1 VTYCFA
7 ILLRLT
13 IDCDVGGFQLWDQC
27 APTFG
32 TLPRSMYTL
41 FQVITLDSWSSGI
54 GRNVFSVEPMLF
66 PVFLCFLFITTFG
79 LLNVVVG
86 VIVENTLSAAKQN
99 ENLRKRRTKAQ
110 FKKDLLVLKNI
121 FEQADMDG
129 DGFLDRHEFKDILRR
144 QEIKTDFA
152 EIEVPIDDPDMIFD
166 MLDEEE
172 EGKLDVAAFV
182 AGIQRVRGAPT
193 SLDFKAMFVV
203 VKAINRRLLHMEQVL
218 APQLQ
223 PKQKEFNLNEV
234 GDQSFTCQVSPV
246 SCESNLERTIMRR
259 VRRPSF
265 TSTSP
270 ASSRKFPQG
279 IARHE
284 VELEAVQSHGHNS
297 TLVSTANFESLIR
310 DLRAEHV
317 REVHRLKEMAS
328 KLETQ
333 CRKMHMLTKNSMTP
347 NLRGS
352 EPSDHPLQPSEEA
365 GRLQKHMQPVVGEPP
380 SLPEGQHN
388 SPTVKNGHAVGTATT
403 VLSDGVLQGGHAKKE
418 PTIGHQTNSITL

>member
-1 VTYCFA
+1 
-7 ILLRLT
+7 
-13 IDCDVGGFQLWDQC
+13 
-27 APTFG
+27 
-32 TLPRSMYTL
+32 M
-41 FQVITLDSWSSGI
+41 
-54 GRNVFSVEPMLF
+54 
-66 PVFLCFLFITTFG
+66 
-79 LLNVVVG
+79 
-86 VIVENTLSAAKQN
+86 
-99 ENLRKRRTKAQ
+99 NLR
-110 FKKDLLVLKNI
+110 
-121 FEQADMDG
+121 
-129 DGFLDRHEFKDILRR
+129 ILRR

-218 APQLQ
+218 APQHQ

-234 GDQSFTCQVSPV
+234 GDQSFTCQVSPA

-265 TSTSP
+265 ANTSP
-270 ASSRKFPQG
+270 TGSRKIPQG
-279 IARHE
+279 IATHE
-284 VELEAVQSHGHNS
+284 VELEAVSSHGQSS

-317 REVHRLKEMAS
+317 RDIHRLKEMAS

-333 CRKMHMLTKNSMTP
+333 CRKMHELAKNGMRP
-347 NLRGS
+347 NLRS
-352 EPSDHPLQPSEEA
+352 EPSDQPLQRNPPSEEA

-388 SPTVKNGHAVGTATT
+388 SPTARNGHAVGTATT
-403 VLSDGVLQGGHAKKE
+403 VLSDGVLPGHAKKE
-418 PTIGHQTNSITL
+418 PTIGCFCCY